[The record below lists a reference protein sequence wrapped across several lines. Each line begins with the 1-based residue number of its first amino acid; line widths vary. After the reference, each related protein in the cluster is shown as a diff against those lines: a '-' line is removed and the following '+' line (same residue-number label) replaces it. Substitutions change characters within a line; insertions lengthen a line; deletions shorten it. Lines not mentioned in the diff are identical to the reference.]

1 MPTGNGAYV
10 LHRTLS
16 QNISGYTL
24 QGYNPKLTFLPF
36 LLRMQTPEFT
46 PDIVHTTPD
55 YGIFFQ
61 RKCPIV
67 LTFHNYVLD
76 EFMQQ
81 YTSSLQRIHYKTSLK
96 WFVKRAVELPNVT
109 LTAVSHF
116 IAEVVASELNI
127 SQHIHVIHNGIDVD
141 KFIPAG
147 SFESSGRIKV
157 LFGGNISFRK
167 GVQWLDEIAEK
178 VKNIADIYIATGLR
192 GQSFGFKSP
201 NIKFIGRVAID
212 DMPLLYNKMDIL
224 LFPTVRE
231 GFGLVAA
238 EAMACGLPIV
248 CSDCSSLPELVDN
261 NYGGFRVAVGNTE
274 LFSDAI
280 RELAC
285 NRELRHQFGFYNRQ
299 RIVESFPLEK
309 MLNEYQQLFLKITS
323 R

>member
-10 LHRTLS
+10 LHRALS
-16 QNISGYTL
+16 QNIPDYTL
-24 QGYNPKLTFLPF
+24 QGYDPKLTFFPL
-36 LLRMQTPEFT
+36 LLRTQIPKVI
-46 PDIVHTTPD
+46 PDIVHTIPD

-61 RKCPIV
+61 RKSPMV

-76 EFMQQ
+76 SFMQQ
-81 YTSSLQRIHYKTSLK
+81 YSSPLQRIHYKTDLK
-96 WFVKRAVELPNVT
+96 WFIKRAVKLPNVT

-116 IAEVVASELNI
+116 IAEIVAAELGIN
-127 SQHIHVIHNGIDVD
+127 QTVHVIHNGIDVD
-141 KFIPAG
+141 KFTPAN
-147 SFESSGRIKV
+147 SPECSSRTRI
-157 LFGGNISFRK
+157 LFGGNISLRK
-167 GVQWLDEIAEK
+167 GVQWLDAIAEK

-192 GQSFGFKSP
+192 GQSFGFESP

-238 EAMACGLPIV
+238 EAMACGLPVV
-248 CSDCSSLPELVDN
+248 CSDCSSLPELVDDS
-261 NYGGFRVAVGNTE
+261 YGGFCVAIGDTK

-280 RELAC
+280 CELAC
-285 NRELRHQFGFYNRQ
+285 NQKLRRQFGAYNR
-299 RIVESFPLEK
+299 R
-309 MLNEYQQLFLKITS
+309 